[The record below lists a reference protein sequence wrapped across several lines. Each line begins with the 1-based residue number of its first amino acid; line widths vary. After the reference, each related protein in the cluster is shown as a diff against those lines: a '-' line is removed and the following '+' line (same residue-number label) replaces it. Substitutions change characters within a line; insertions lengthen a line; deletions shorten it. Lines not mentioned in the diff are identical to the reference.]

1 MGRVIHLRRKGDHTV
16 YMNFLKELLDPKY
29 LKKLDKY
36 GEEGVKALS
45 LATPIDTGKTAA
57 SWTYTIQETSTGVK
71 LVWYNTNEKDGENI
85 AILIQYGHGLVNG
98 GYVPGRDYINP
109 ALRPIFDKIVSDIR
123 KEVNGS

>member
-1 MGRVIHLRRKGDHTV
+1 MGKAIRIKRKGDHTV
-16 YMNFLKELLDPKY
+16 TMNFLKDLLDAKY

-45 LATPIDTGKTAA
+45 LATPVATGKTAA
-57 SWTYTIQETSTGVK
+57 SWKYTIRETTKVVE
-71 LVWYNTNEKDGENI
+71 LVWYNTNENKGENI

-98 GYVPGRDYINP
+98 GYVKGRDYINP
-109 ALRPIFDKIVSDIR
+109 ALRPIFDKIVNDIR